1 MRLDKPDSKL
11 KVIRE
16 RILKKGDEKMATKA
30 YFMINVTEKFCQKS
44 GYQDILRDLET
55 MPEVKA
61 VERISGACDLLVKVD
76 APVRMIFV
84 ANKLLAKEWVK
95 RLHVLYVEPI
105 QPDEYQGFSIDELI
119 WLKKVVPAETA

>member
-1 MRLDKPDSKL
+1 
-11 KVIRE
+11 
-16 RILKKGDEKMATKA
+16 MATKA
-30 YFMINVTEKFCQKS
+30 YFMINVTEKFCQN

-55 MPEVKA
+55 IPEVKA

-105 QPDEYQGFSIDELI
+105 QPDEYQGLSVDELVR
-119 WLKKVVPAETA
+119 LKRLISAETT